1 MNALPP
7 LVPGLADLS
16 TDGDC
21 GCCAGIAAATPEGIV
36 NRPGL
41 PAIAYRAGRHSDFK
55 ASQLARL
62 SSEAN
67 PALARLGSRDDND
80 FTIALIDAW
89 SVVCDVLTFYQER
102 NANEAWLGTATE
114 TRSIVEL
121 GRLIGYRPREG
132 VAAGADLV
140 FLMDDPPGAPAS
152 VAAVTIPAGTRV
164 QSVPGPDEVAQTFE
178 TGQDIAAC
186 VAFNAMLP
194 LQSQFV
200 APEKGDTGT
209 WLKGVSTGLKI
220 GDAILIVGRE
230 RSGETDDAKGSELWD
245 FRKLT
250 RVEPDPDRKA
260 DRTFVGWT
268 PPLGSINPPGL
279 TAQFD
284 HKFFALRK
292 QASLFGWNAPDPKLL
307 AKDTI
312 DNYSNIGPNDW
323 TFDIRSTERQIHLDA
338 IQPSFVAD
346 SWVCLTRPK
355 ELVEA
360 YRIEAAVDDGLT
372 KYAVSARVT
381 RLTLDSNEN
390 LDSFAKFYR
399 AVSVYGGSE
408 ELAFAETPIATFVS
422 GDMIEL
428 SGRVDGLV
436 EGRPMIVRGRRAGD
450 ASEALIAE
458 PATLKRAE
466 LNEAGRTVLVL
477 EAPLANS
484 YERTST
490 RIHGNVASATH
501 GETTQE
507 ILGNGSGARA
517 FQSFALKQKP
527 LTYVSAAN
535 ARGAVSTLQMR
546 INDLLWQEVPTLYG
560 HMPGER
566 VFETRIA
573 DDGTP
578 VIQFGDGA
586 TGARLPTGRNNVVAT
601 YRKGIGVAGSVRA
614 GSLTTALD
622 RPLGLRD
629 VFNPNA
635 AGGGQDPE
643 TLDAARTNAP
653 VTTLTLDRVVSL
665 KNYEDFARGFGGI
678 AKARAD
684 WVWDGESRRIALTV
698 AGPDGAPVDPANGD
712 VFDNLVA
719 ALRTLGDPFV
729 RISVVSYRPAFFRVK
744 AKLLIDADRV
754 AKAVLNDAEARLRA
768 EYGFAAR
775 GFARLVA
782 ASEVIATLQ
791 ATPGVSAV
799 DLDLLRRTSGPG
811 SAVTL
816 HQRLLAQPVSLDPDG
831 SLAAAEILT
840 LDPAPVALG
849 VMA

>member
-1 MNALPP
+1 MNGLPP
-7 LVPGLADLS
+7 LVPGLAALPP
-16 TDGDC
+16 DGDC
-21 GCCAGIAAATPEGIV
+21 GCCDGIAAATPEGIV
-36 NRPGL
+36 NRPEL
-41 PAIAYRAGRHSDFK
+41 PAIAYRAGSHADFK

-102 NANEAWLGTATE
+102 NANEAWLGTASE

-140 FLMDDPPGAPAS
+140 FVMDDPPGAPAS
-152 VAAVTIPAGTRV
+152 VSAVTIPVGTRV

-178 TGQDIAAC
+178 TGQDIAAR

-194 LQSQFV
+194 LQSRFE
-200 APEKGDTGT
+200 APKNGDSGT
-209 WLKGVSTGLKI
+209 WLQGVATSLKV

-230 RSGETDDAKGSELWD
+230 RTLDDTGSERWD

-250 RVEPDPDRKA
+250 RVEPDAKA
-260 DRTFVGWT
+260 DRTFIGWT
-268 PPLGSINPPGL
+268 PELGSLEPPGL
-279 TAQFD
+279 TAQVD
-284 HKFFALRK
+284 HMIFALRK
-292 QASLFGWNAPDPKLL
+292 QAALFGWNAPDPKLL
-307 AKDTI
+307 HEDTI
-312 DNYSNIGPNDW
+312 ARYDNIGADDW
-323 TFDIRSTERQIHLDA
+323 NFNIDTASRRIHLDS
-338 IQPSFVAD
+338 IQPGFVVD
-346 SWVCLTRPK
+346 SWVCLTKPAA
-355 ELVEA
+355 LVEA
-360 YRIEAAVDDGLT
+360 YRISAATDDGFSQ
-372 KYAVSARVT
+372 YAVSARIT
-381 RLTLDSNEN
+381 RLTLDSDEN
-390 LDSFAKFYR
+390 LDKFEDGYR
-399 AVSVYGGSE
+399 SVSVYGGSE
-408 ELAFAETPIATFVS
+408 QLVFAETPVTTPVE
-422 GDMIEL
+422 GDTIEL
-428 SGRVDGLV
+428 SGRIDGLV
-436 EGRPMIVRGRRAGD
+436 EGRALIVRGRRFGD
-450 ASEALIAE
+450 ASDALIAE

-466 LNEAGRTVLVL
+466 LNAAGRTMLLL

-484 YERTST
+484 YERTSA
-490 RIHGNVASATH
+490 RIHGNVAPATH

-507 ILGNGSGARA
+507 ILGDGSGARA

-535 ARGAVSTLQMR
+535 ERGAESTLQMR

-560 HMPGER
+560 RTPGER

-578 VIQFGDGA
+578 VVQFGDGA
-586 TGARLPTGRNNVVAT
+586 SGARLPTGRNNVVAT

-643 TLDAARTNAP
+643 TIDAARANAP
-653 VTTLTLDRVVSL
+653 VTTLTLGRVVSL
-665 KNYEDFARGFGGI
+665 RNYEDFARGFGGI

-684 WVWDGESRRIALTV
+684 WVWDGESRGIVVTV
-698 AGPDGAPVDPANGD
+698 AGPNGAPVDPANGD

-719 ALRTLGDPFV
+719 ALRSLGDPFV
-729 RISVVSYRPAFFRVK
+729 RISVVSFRPAFFRVK

-754 AKAVLNDAEARLRA
+754 AKDVFKDAEARLRTQ
-768 EYGFAAR
+768 YGFAER

-782 ASEVIATLQ
+782 ASEVVATLQ

-811 SAVTL
+811 SAFTL
-816 HQRLLAQPVSLDPDG
+816 HQRLLARPVSLDPDG
-831 SLAAAEILT
+831 SLQAAEILT
-840 LDPAPVALG
+840 LDAVPVALG
-849 VMA
+849 LMP